1 MLRTRKFHQKTTLQI
16 PVQMTKQNELIEKK
30 GAGSSPKVVAGTGI
44 LLKEL
49 AGITLFENDDF
60 IALNKPAGVLSIP
73 DRMQSEPSLKYR
85 LIEKYGNIFTIHRLD
100 KETSGIILFAKDA
113 ETHKFFSRL
122 FEEKAMEKYYLGLV
136 HGSPQHKTGS
146 VDAPIMEHPVFKGK
160 MVINKNGKPSLTDY
174 EVLEN
179 LGKYSLVKFQ
189 IHTGRTHQI
198 RVHAKNIGH
207 PIVCDPLYG
216 DGHPVM
222 LSAIKKKFK
231 LSKHDEEERPM
242 LNRVALH
249 SYQLKFKDEQGKRF
263 NLEAALPKDM
273 RALIQQLKK
282 NR

>member
-1 MLRTRKFHQKTTLQI
+1 M
-16 PVQMTKQNELIEKK
+16 QMTKQDEFINNEEEGPSIKTTK
-30 GAGSSPKVVAGTGI
+30 GVGI
-44 LLKEL
+44 GLKEI
-49 AGITLFENDDF
+49 AGITLFENDFF
-60 IALNKPAGVLSIP
+60 IALSKPAGVLSIP
-73 DRMQSEPSLKYR
+73 DRTQSEPSLKDR
-85 LIEKYGNIFTIHRLD
+85 LIEKYGSIFTIHRLD

-113 ETHKFFSRL
+113 ETHKYFSKL

-136 HGSPQHKTGS
+136 HGSPQNKTGS
-146 VDAPIMEHPVFKGK
+146 IDAAIMEHPVFKGK
-160 MVINKNGKPSLTDY
+160 MVINKNGKPSITDY
-174 EVLEN
+174 EVTESLP
-179 LGKYSLVKFQ
+179 KYSLVKFQ

-216 DGHPVM
+216 DGQPVM

-249 SYQLKFKDEQGKRF
+249 SYQLKFKDQQGKEF
-263 NLEAALPKDM
+263 DLIAELPKDM